1 MPEVERVFVS
11 MSFTLRCLAQDAK
24 PLFLLTCWPGTVPA
38 LMLAPPV
45 RKGLQSPLLAE
56 PFCKRNRYNG
66 IPTLTAFLCLD
77 PLIYTLLFSEAC
89 LCLFLP
95 STANT
100 LCFPVISCLL
110 GPILREL
117 GSCFYCVCD
126 PRVENRH
133 SVVFG
138 WMNAGRVF

>member
-1 MPEVERVFVS
+1 METKSKKFRMPEVERVFVS

-77 PLIYTLLFSEAC
+77 PLTYTLLFSEAC

-100 LCFPVISCLL
+100 LFPGYFLLTRSHPKRVGILFLLCL
-110 GPILREL
+110 
-117 GSCFYCVCD
+117 
-126 PRVENRH
+126 
-133 SVVFG
+133 
-138 WMNAGRVF
+138 